1 MNTKKP
7 WTLDREFHRW
17 LKSRNQP
24 WLALTDSVTMQDV
37 SQLHIFFKGFWF
49 ELGLFF
55 LLSLT
60 SADRL
65 TSLLSWAFCSR
76 LAPRSVDGKNWVS
89 HLRKCKQ
96 NFVRTIWKICETFGF
111 ALNAL
116 ILLNYN
122 TNIFSI
128 WDMAIVQASCA
139 EEHYCDSMHFVY
151 KNKPWKRWSQS
162 LCG

>member
-24 WLALTDSVTMQDV
+24 WLALTDSVTMQDI
-37 SQLHIFFKGFWF
+37 SQLHSFFKGFLF
-49 ELGLFF
+49 ELGFDKFCLFF
-55 LLSLT
+55 LLNLT

-65 TSLLSWAFCSR
+65 TSLLSWVFCSG
-76 LAPRSVDGKNWVS
+76 SVDGKNWVS
-89 HLRKCKQ
+89 LLRKCKQ

-111 ALNAL
+111 AQGFALNAL

-128 WDMAIVQASCA
+128 WDIMCRRTLLWFYAFCLQ
-139 EEHYCDSMHFVY
+139 E
-151 KNKPWKRWSQS
+151 
-162 LCG
+162 

>member
-7 WTLDREFHRW
+7 WMLDREFHRW

-49 ELGLFF
+49 ELGFDKFCLFF

-76 LAPRSVDGKNWVS
+76 LARRSVDGKNWVS

-96 NFVRTIWKICETFGF
+96 NFVRTIWKICETFVF
-111 ALNAL
+111 ALPS
-116 ILLNYN
+116 LLSAFE
-122 TNIFSI
+122 T
-128 WDMAIVQASCA
+128 WQSCA
-139 EEHYCDSMHFVY
+139 EKHYCDSMHFVY
-151 KNKPWKRWSQS
+151 KNM
-162 LCG
+162 